1 MMQILLSHV
10 AVEGAGMSEYL
21 VLFDRNLSLV
31 FSAHLE
37 QQPGSS
43 TFKSSEWNW
52 ARNHFGRTGV
62 SVNTENR
69 EQ

>member
-1 MMQILLSHV
+1 
-10 AVEGAGMSEYL
+10 MST
-21 VLFDRNLSLV
+21 VLFDWNLSLV
-31 FSAHLE
+31 ISAYLE

-43 TFKSSEWNW
+43 TFKSAEWNW